1 MPYGFIF
8 RSYLLVCAK
17 KALYRPSQPT
27 FYCTY
32 ANPNRSVES
41 VHTKNVV
48 SILHLLVALARHFRA
63 PVRLPE
69 NVTVD
74 VVIVAKREG
83 VLRHRVIAEEIT
95 ACYDDLGMRQVREMN
110 DLFGLNFFL
119 KKPFSLVR
127 PYLHE

>member
-1 MPYGFIF
+1 M
-8 RSYLLVCAK
+8 
-17 KALYRPSQPT
+17 
-27 FYCTY
+27 
-32 ANPNRSVES
+32 ES

-95 ACYDDLGMRQVREMN
+95 ACYDDLGMRQVQA
-110 DLFGLNFFL
+110 FGVLY
-119 KKPFSLVR
+119 SST
-127 PYLHE
+127 

>member
-1 MPYGFIF
+1 MRKKRGAEQSNHDFHLIFVFIV
-8 RSYLLVCAK
+8 RSYLLMCAK
-17 KALYRPSQPT
+17 KALYKPSQPT
-27 FYCTY
+27 FYRTY
-32 ANPNRSVES
+32 VNPNRSVES

-95 ACYDDLGMRQVREMN
+95 ACYDDLGMRQVQA
-110 DLFGLNFFL
+110 FGVLY
-119 KKPFSLVR
+119 SST
-127 PYLHE
+127 